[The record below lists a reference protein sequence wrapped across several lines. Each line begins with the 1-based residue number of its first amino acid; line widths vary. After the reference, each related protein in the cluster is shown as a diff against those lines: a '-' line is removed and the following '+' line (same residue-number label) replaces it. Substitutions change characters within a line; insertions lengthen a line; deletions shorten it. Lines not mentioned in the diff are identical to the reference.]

1 VKKIDQSLITIY
13 IPTFNNEK
21 TIIKTLNSLINQ
33 SYKNFII
40 KIFDNLSTD
49 NTLHLINDLKCEKVL
64 IFKSKFHI
72 SAIENFNRCLKDF
85 SSKYACIYHS
95 DDLYHKDILKE
106 QVAFFKRHNVMAVFT
121 DGYAIDE
128 KDKFVKKIL
137 SSKKVKYL
145 DCINFPIL
153 FKFILKNF
161 NFLLT
166 PSVMFDAEKFKI
178 EKIGYFDHKNYGQGS
193 DLDMW
198 LRLSCRVDGIG
209 ILQKKLVY
217 YRISS
222 EQLSYKDRMS
232 INNSSFFKVTENY
245 LKKKEVLN
253 ILDKQD
259 FLNYKILLLIDDCF
273 RIINLLIKDN
283 FLEANNLLKKISIK
297 NLGKIFYNIKAVKL
311 LVIYCIIFI
320 LIKFN
325 FKKFGP
331 KIAIKLKKIIH

>member
-21 TIIKTLNSLINQ
+21 TIINTLNSLINQ

-64 IFKSKFHI
+64 IFKSKYHI
-72 SAIENFNRCLKDF
+72 SATENFNRCLKDF

-106 QVAFFKRHNVMAVFT
+106 QVAFFKTQDVMAVFT

-128 KDKFVKKIL
+128 KDKLIKKIL

-166 PSVMFDAEKFKI
+166 PSVMFDAEKFKK
-178 EKIGYFDHKNYGQGS
+178 EKMGYFDQNYGSSS

-198 LRLSCRVDGIG
+198 LRLSRRVDGIG
-209 ILQKKLVY
+209 IVHKKLIY
-217 YRISS
+217 YRISY
-222 EQLSYKDRMS
+222 EQSSHKERMS
-232 INNSSFFKVTENY
+232 INKSSFFKVAEDY

-297 NLGKIFYNIKAVKL
+297 NLGKIFYNLKAVKL

-325 FKKFGP
+325 LKKFGP